1 MKGGA
6 ALVVMALNMVTD
18 TSWLFRAAEKGYD
31 DAIIPKYKMITE
43 RVHAHGAKIFCQL
56 AHLGRQSMSTFSKLP
71 LIKSSE
77 ADISLKKY
85 KPEQIVMLLR
95 QVAVE
100 LANGKTTPRAYKD
113 TEIAET
119 TLINLYS

>member
-1 MKGGA
+1 
-6 ALVVMALNMVTD
+6 
-18 TSWLFRAAEKGYD
+18 
-31 DAIIPKYKMITE
+31 MITE
-43 RVHAHGAKIFCQL
+43 RVHAHGAKIFRQL

-85 KPEQIVMLLR
+85 KPAQIVTLLR

-100 LANGKTTPRAYKD
+100 LANGKTTPRAYKE